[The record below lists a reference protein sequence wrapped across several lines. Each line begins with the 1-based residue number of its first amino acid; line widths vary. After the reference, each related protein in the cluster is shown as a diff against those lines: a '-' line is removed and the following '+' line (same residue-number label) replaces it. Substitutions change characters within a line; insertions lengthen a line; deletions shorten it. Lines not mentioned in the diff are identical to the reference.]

1 MALQTKTITAN
12 GSKGHHVFTL
22 IVNEDST
29 NIETNKSLGTYSF
42 QLSPIQTG
50 WNWNWSGNPE
60 RISYSITIGTNTY
73 SGTIGIYDGSS
84 TVTLKSGSFEIEHNT
99 DGNKTISISFSV
111 TDNTGANYTCGN
123 ASASGEMTLTYI
135 PRKTNFTESDY
146 WVNIGDVSK
155 FATVKPASP
164 TFTHSL
170 KLTIGEGFTKYINGN
185 NGEWSDT
192 EIKFPTIFKEG
203 TNEMDLYFDAKN
215 DLYSLF
221 TTSGT
226 NSTLELTTY
235 NGDNDLGISTANL
248 TISVDFL
255 KCTPTVKTSSVYD
268 LTDSTYA
275 LTGDRERIV
284 AHESNC
290 RLSLTFSPSA
300 EEDTETKIISL
311 KINGVDYTTQGI
323 TSLETVIGILSS
335 DTIRVDLVN
344 SRSIPNTVMI
354 KINKWV
360 PYIRVGQDYNE
371 NFYLSYFTRGSI
383 PTSTTTPNV
392 IQNVSVAFGSP
403 FYNGYFDAN
412 NTKQNKFTYTWRYKK
427 TTEET
432 WSSWYTLDL
441 STAQIN
447 NNAINQTATYLKD
460 ASGKNI
466 EFEYHTSYNIEY
478 KYADLLTSFQYST
491 ILPPS
496 ESVWSWGEKNF
507 RIRDNLDFGGVDIN
521 GNTYHYGTP
530 IATKY
535 ESATIGDNTKIIAK
549 GLTDSRGHFAYND
562 YENDYDTMPSGFQL
576 DATTLTTKQNNKWIL
591 PTCWADIIYPVGSIY
606 MNVNNTNPSLLFGG
620 TWEQIKGKFL
630 VGVDSS
636 DTDFNTSG
644 KTGGTKNHSHIYG
657 IQYNGFYGALYA
669 EDKRLIRLYNGETNS
684 FVESYNTSTSSSE
697 TGNNGVQQ
705 TSGST
710 FNSAMYETKTP
721 TTKTSNLPPY
731 MTVYMW
737 KRTA

>member
-12 GSKGHHVFTL
+12 GSKGHHRFTL

-29 NIETNKSLGTYSF
+29 NIETNKSLGTYTF
-42 QLSPIQTG
+42 QISPIQTG
-50 WNWNWSGNPE
+50 WNWADWGS
-60 RISYSITIGTNTY
+60 RISYSGSIGDTTF
-73 SGTIGIYDGSS
+73 SGTIPRYDAQ
-84 TVTLKSGSFEIEHNT
+84 VTETLTSGSFEIKHNP
-99 DGNKTISISFSV
+99 DGNKTIAISFSV
-111 TDNTGANYTCGN
+111 TDNTGVNYTCGN
-123 ASASGEMTLTYI
+123 ASDSGDMTLTYI

-146 WVNIGDVSK
+146 WVNIGNVSK

-170 KLTIGEGFTKYINGN
+170 KLTVGDTFTKYINGN
-185 NGEWSDT
+185 TGEWSDT

-203 TNEMDLYFDAKN
+203 TNEMDLYFDAKT

-235 NGDNDLGISTANL
+235 NGDNDLGISTANM
-248 TISVDFL
+248 TISVDFS

-268 LTDSTYA
+268 LRDRTYD
-275 LTGDRERIV
+275 LTGDHERMV
-284 AHESNC
+284 AHESHC
-290 RLSLTFSPSA
+290 QLSLTLSPSA
-300 EEDTETKIISL
+300 EEDTDTKIISL
-311 KINGVDYTTQGI
+311 KINDVDYTTQGI
-323 TSLETVIGILSS
+323 TSLETLIGTLSS
-335 DTIRVDLVN
+335 DTIKVDLVN
-344 SRSIPNTVMI
+344 SRFIPNTVII

-360 PYIRVGQDYNE
+360 PYVRVGQDYNE

-383 PTSTTTPNV
+383 STETTTPNV
-392 IQNVSVAFGSP
+392 IQNVFVMFGSP

-412 NTKQNKFTYTWRYKK
+412 NTKQNQFTYTWRYKK

-447 NNAINQTATYLKD
+447 NNVIYQPQIYLKD
-460 ASGKNI
+460 SSGNNI

-491 ILPPS
+491 ILQPS
-496 ESVWSWGEKNF
+496 EPVWSWGEKNV
-507 RIRDNLDFGGVDIN
+507 RIRDTLDFGGVDIN
-521 GNTYHYGTP
+521 GNTYYYGAP

-535 ESATIGDNTKIIAK
+535 ETATINDNNKIIAK

-644 KTGGTKNHSHIYG
+644 KIGGTKNHSHIYG
-657 IQYNGFYGALYA
+657 VQYNGYYGALYSK
-669 EDKRLIRLYNGETNS
+669 DQRLIRLYNGETDA
-684 FVESYNTSTSSSE
+684 FVESYYTQNSSSE

-710 FNSAMYETKTP
+710 FDTSVYETKTP

-737 KRTA
+737 KRTT

>member
-29 NIETNKSLGTYSF
+29 NIETNKSSGTYTF
-42 QLSPIQTG
+42 QISPIQTG
-50 WNWNWSGNPE
+50 WNWADWGS
-60 RISYSITIGTNTY
+60 RITY
-73 SGTIGIYDGSS
+73 SGSIGGTTFSGTIPRYDDQ
-84 TVTLKSGSFEIEHNT
+84 VTETLASGSFEIEHNT

-111 TDNTGANYTCGN
+111 TDNTGVNYTCGN

-135 PRKTNFTESDY
+135 PRKTNFTDANYSTN
-146 WVNIGDVSK
+146 VGDLSK

-170 KLTIGEGFTKYINGN
+170 KLTIGDGFTKYINGN
-185 NGEWSDT
+185 TGEWSDT

-203 TNEMDLYFDAKN
+203 TNEMDLYFDAKTT
-215 DLYSLF
+215 LYSLF
-221 TTSGT
+221 TGT
-226 NSTLELTTY
+226 GVTGALELTTY
-235 NGDNDLGISTANL
+235 NGDNNLGISTANL
-248 TISVDFL
+248 LIIALAS
-255 KCTPTVKTSSVYD
+255 KCRPRVKTSSVHD
-268 LTDSTYA
+268 LTINTYA
-275 LTGDRERIV
+275 LTGDHERIV

-290 RLSLTFSPSA
+290 QLSLTLSPSA
-300 EEDTETKIISL
+300 EEDTETKITSL
-311 KINGVDYTTQGI
+311 KINGVDYTTEGI
-323 TSLETVIGILSS
+323 TSLETPIGTLSS

-344 SRSIPNTVMI
+344 SRGIPNTVMI

-383 PTSTTTPNV
+383 STSTTTPNV

-412 NTKQNKFTYTWRYKK
+412 NTKQNKFKYTWRYKK
-427 TTEET
+427 STEET

-460 ASGKNI
+460 SSGNNI

-496 ESVWSWGEKNF
+496 EAVWSWGEKNV
-507 RIRDNLDFGGVDIN
+507 RITNCLDFGGVDIN
-521 GNTYHYGTP
+521 GNTYYYGTP

-535 ESATIGDNTKIIAK
+535 ETTTINDNNKIIAK

-562 YENDYDTMPSGFQL
+562 YENDYDTMPWGFQL

-606 MNVNNTNPSLLFGG
+606 MNINNTNPSLLFGG

-657 IQYNGFYGALYA
+657 VQYNGYYGALYA
-669 EDKRLIRLYNGETNS
+669 EDQRLIRLYNGETDA
-684 FVESYNTSTSSSE
+684 FVESYYTLNSSSE

-705 TSGST
+705 TGGST
-710 FNSAMYETKTP
+710 FDTAVYETKTP

>member
-29 NIETNKSLGTYSF
+29 NIETNKSSGTYTF
-42 QLSPIQTG
+42 QISPIQTG
-50 WNWNWSGNPE
+50 WNWSGWGNN
-60 RISYSITIGTNTY
+60 ISYSGSIGGTTFSDTIPQYN
-73 SGTIGIYDGSS
+73 GSS
-84 TVTLKSGSFEIEHNT
+84 TITLSSGSFEIEHNT
-99 DGNKTISISFSV
+99 DGNKTIAISFSV

-268 LTDSTYA
+268 LTDSTYT
-275 LTGDRERIV
+275 LTSDHERIV

-290 RLSLTFSPSA
+290 QLSLTFSPSA
-300 EEDTETKIISL
+300 EEDTETTIISL
-311 KINGVDYTTQGI
+311 KINGVDYTTEGI
-323 TSLETVIGILSS
+323 ISLETPIGTLSS

-344 SRSIPNTVMI
+344 SRYIPNTVMI

-383 PTSTTTPNV
+383 STSTTTPNV

-496 ESVWSWGEKNF
+496 EAVWSWGEKDF

-521 GNTYHYGTP
+521 GNTYYYGTP

-535 ESATIGDNTKIIAK
+535 ETATINDNNKIIAK

-606 MNVNNTNPSLLFGG
+606 MNVNNTNPKLLFGG
-620 TWEQIKGKFL
+620 EWTQLKGKFL

-636 DTDFNTSG
+636 DTDFNTSE
-644 KTGGTKNHSHIYG
+644 KTGGSKKHSHTYG
-657 IQYNGFYGALYA
+657 VQYNGYWGSLIGTD
-669 EDKRLIRLYNGETNS
+669 EEQIRLYDGKTQQFIKSTYTETSSYQDGNSSLTNS
-684 FVESYNTSTSSSE
+684 KKTIQSS
-697 TGNNGVQQ
+697 V
-705 TSGST
+705 
-710 FNSAMYETKTP
+710 YETKTN
-721 TTKTSNLPPY
+721 TTEESTLPPY

>member
-29 NIETNKSLGTYSF
+29 NIETNKSSGTYTF
-42 QLSPIQTG
+42 QISPIQTG
-50 WNWNWSGNPE
+50 WDWSGWGNN
-60 RISYSITIGTNTY
+60 ISYSGSIGGTTF
-73 SGTIGIYDGSS
+73 SGTIPQYNGSS
-84 TVTLKSGSFEIEHNT
+84 IITLSSGSFEIEHNT

-111 TDNTGANYTCGN
+111 TDNTGVNYTCGN

-135 PRKTNFTESDY
+135 PIKTNFTDANYSTN
-146 WVNIGDVSK
+146 VGDLSK

-170 KLTIGEGFTKYINGN
+170 KLTIGDGFTKYINGN
-185 NGEWSDT
+185 TGEWSDT

-203 TNEMDLYFDAKN
+203 TNEMDLYFDAKTT
-215 DLYSLF
+215 LYSLF
-221 TTSGT
+221 TGT
-226 NSTLELTTY
+226 GVTGALELTTY
-235 NGDNDLGISTANL
+235 NGDNNLGISTANL
-248 TISVDFL
+248 LIIALAS
-255 KCTPTVKTSSVYD
+255 KCKPRVKTSSVYD
-268 LTDSTYA
+268 LTDKTYA

-290 RLSLTFSPSA
+290 QLSLTLSPSA
-300 EEDTETKIISL
+300 EEDTETKITSL

-323 TSLETVIGILSS
+323 TSLETPIGTLSS

-344 SRSIPNTVMI
+344 SRGIPNTVMI

-383 PTSTTTPNV
+383 STSTTTPNV

-427 TTEET
+427 STEET

-441 STAQIN
+441 SSAQIGDN
-447 NNAINQTATYLKD
+447 VINQTPTYLKD

-466 EFEYHTSYNIEY
+466 EFEYHTAYNIEY
-478 KYADLLTSFQYST
+478 KYEDLLTLFQYST
-491 ILPPS
+491 TLPPS
-496 ESVWSWGEKNF
+496 ESVWSWGEKDF

-521 GNTYHYGTP
+521 GNTYYYGTP

-535 ESATIGDNTKIIAK
+535 ETATINDNNKIIAK

-620 TWEQIKGKFL
+620 TWEQIRGKFL

-657 IQYNGFYGALYA
+657 VQYNGYYGALYSK
-669 EDKRLIRLYNGETNS
+669 DQRLIRLYNGETDA
-684 FVESYNTSTSSSE
+684 FVESYYTQNSSSE

-710 FNSAMYETKTP
+710 FDTSVYETKTP

-737 KRTA
+737 KRTT

>member
-29 NIETNKSLGTYSF
+29 NIETNKSSGTYTF
-42 QLSPIQTG
+42 QISPIQTG
-50 WNWNWSGNPE
+50 WDWSGWGNN
-60 RISYSITIGTNTY
+60 ISYSGSIGDTTF
-73 SGTIGIYDGSS
+73 SGTIPQYNGSS
-84 TVTLKSGSFEIEHNT
+84 IITLSSGSFKIKHNT

-111 TDNTGANYTCGN
+111 TDNTGVNYTCGN

-135 PRKTNFTESDY
+135 PRKTNFTDANYSTN
-146 WVNIGDVSK
+146 VGDLSK

-170 KLTIGEGFTKYINGN
+170 KLTIGDGFTKYINGN
-185 NGEWSDT
+185 TGEWSDT

-203 TNEMDLYFDAKN
+203 TNEMDLYFEAKTT
-215 DLYSLF
+215 LYSLF
-221 TTSGT
+221 TGT
-226 NSTLELTTY
+226 GVTGALELTTY
-235 NGDNDLGISTANL
+235 NGDNNLGISTANL
-248 TISVDFL
+248 LIIALAS
-255 KCTPTVKTSSVYD
+255 KCRPHVKTSSVYD

-275 LTGDRERIV
+275 LTGDHERIV

-290 RLSLTFSPSA
+290 QLSLTLSPSA
-300 EEDTETKIISL
+300 EEDTETKITSL

-323 TSLETVIGILSS
+323 TSLETPIGTLSS

-344 SRSIPNTVMI
+344 SRGIPNTVMI

-383 PTSTTTPNV
+383 STSTTTPNV

-412 NTKQNKFTYTWRYKK
+412 NTKQNKFIYTWRYKK
-427 TTEET
+427 GTEET

-441 STAQIN
+441 SSAQIGDN
-447 NNAINQTATYLKD
+447 VINQTPTYLKD

-491 ILPPS
+491 TLPPS
-496 ESVWSWGEKNF
+496 ESVWSWGEKDF

-535 ESATIGDNTKIIAK
+535 ETATINDNNKIIAK
-549 GLTDSRGHFAYND
+549 GFTDSRGHFAYND

-576 DATTLTTKQNNKWIL
+576 DATTLTAKQNNKWIL

-630 VGVDSS
+630 VGIDSS

-657 IQYNGFYGALYA
+657 VQYNGYYGALYA
-669 EDKRLIRLYNGETNS
+669 EDKRLIRLYNGETDA
-684 FVESYNTSTSSSE
+684 FVESYYTLNSSSE

-705 TSGST
+705 TGGST
-710 FNSAMYETKTP
+710 FDTSVYETKTP

>member
-29 NIETNKSLGTYSF
+29 NIETNKSSGTYTF
-42 QLSPIQTG
+42 QISPIQTG
-50 WNWNWSGNPE
+50 WNWSGWENN
-60 RISYSITIGTNTY
+60 ISYSGSIGGTTF
-73 SGTIGIYDGSS
+73 SGTIPQYNGSS
-84 TVTLKSGSFEIEHNT
+84 TITLSSGSFEIEHNT
-99 DGNKTISISFSV
+99 DGNKTIAISFSV

-146 WVNIGDVSK
+146 WANIGDVSK

-268 LTDSTYA
+268 LTDSTYT
-275 LTGDRERIV
+275 LTSDHERIV

-290 RLSLTFSPSA
+290 QLSLTFSPSA
-300 EEDTETKIISL
+300 EEDTETTIISL
-311 KINGVDYTTQGI
+311 KINGVDYTTEGI
-323 TSLETVIGILSS
+323 ISLETPIGTLSS

-360 PYIRVGQDYNE
+360 PYVRVGQDYND

-383 PTSTTTPNV
+383 STSTTIPNV

-496 ESVWSWGEKNF
+496 EAVWSWGEKDF

-521 GNTYHYGTP
+521 GNTYYYGTP

-535 ESATIGDNTKIIAK
+535 ETATINDNNKIIAK

-606 MNVNNTNPSLLFGG
+606 MNVNNTNPKLLFGG
-620 TWEQIKGKFL
+620 EWTQLKGKFL

-644 KTGGTKNHSHIYG
+644 KTGGSKKHSHTYG
-657 IQYNGFYGALYA
+657 VQYNGYWGS
-669 EDKRLIRLYNGETNS
+669 LIGTDEEQVRLYDGKTQQFIESTYTETSSYQDGNSSLTNS
-684 FVESYNTSTSSSE
+684 KKTIQSS
-697 TGNNGVQQ
+697 V
-705 TSGST
+705 
-710 FNSAMYETKTP
+710 YETKTN
-721 TTKTSNLPPY
+721 TTEESTLPPY

>member
-29 NIETNKSLGTYSF
+29 NIETNKSSGTYTF
-42 QLSPIQTG
+42 QISPIQTG
-50 WNWNWSGNPE
+50 WNWSGWGNN
-60 RISYSITIGTNTY
+60 ISYSGSIGGTTF
-73 SGTIGIYDGSS
+73 SGTIPQYNGSS
-84 TVTLKSGSFEIEHNT
+84 TITLSSGSFEIEHNT
-99 DGNKTISISFSV
+99 DGNKTIAISFSV

-135 PRKTNFTESDY
+135 PRKTNFTEPDY

-185 NGEWSDT
+185 TGEWSDT

-268 LTDSTYA
+268 LTDSTYT
-275 LTGDRERIV
+275 LTSDHERIV

-290 RLSLTFSPSA
+290 QLSLTFSPSA

-323 TSLETVIGILSS
+323 TSLETPIGTLSS

-360 PYIRVGQDYNE
+360 PYVRVGQDYND

-383 PTSTTTPNV
+383 STSTTTPNV

-460 ASGKNI
+460 SSGNNI

-496 ESVWSWGEKNF
+496 EAVWSWGEKNF

-521 GNTYHYGTP
+521 GNTYYYGTP

-535 ESATIGDNTKIIAK
+535 ETATINDNNKIIAK

-562 YENDYDTMPSGFQL
+562 YENDYDTMPWGFQL

-606 MNVNNTNPSLLFGG
+606 MNVHNTNPSLLFGG

-636 DTDFNTSG
+636 DADFNTSE
-644 KTGGTKNHSHIYG
+644 KTGGSKKHSHTYG
-657 IQYNGFYGALYA
+657 VHYNAYWGALFA
-669 EDKRLIRLYNGETNS
+669 TDTELIKLYDGKTQQFIDSTNMLTTATQTGNSSVTNS
-684 FVESYNTSTSSSE
+684 EKTIE
-697 TGNNGVQQ
+697 L
-705 TSGST
+705 ST
-710 FNSAMYETKTP
+710 FESKTN
-721 TTKTSNLPPY
+721 TTEESTLPPY